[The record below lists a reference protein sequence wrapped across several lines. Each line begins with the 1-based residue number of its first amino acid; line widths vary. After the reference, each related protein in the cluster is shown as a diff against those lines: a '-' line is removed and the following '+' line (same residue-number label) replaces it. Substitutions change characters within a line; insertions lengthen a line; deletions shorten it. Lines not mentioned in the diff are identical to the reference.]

1 MAKLGHGVNRW
12 KVPYSMGMKPS
23 DEGMWS
29 KIAKMV
35 MLRPW
40 SVLIPLL
47 VILLAAGLPFL
58 NAEFGQQWQ
67 ALPPEDEARQGI
79 ETQEEIW
86 PEMVS
91 NNLLIL
97 IDGSDP
103 LSEENLRLTHAYAL
117 EIQNKS
123 EVLSVTGIA
132 FPDANMTADDVVYF
146 WNESSNLPDVMK
158 SQREFLRSQFLHEN
172 VTYLLVGLD
181 GPQKFGNQQ
190 RSSCRYSKMRGM
202 SLQHR
207 SMLL

>member
-1 MAKLGHGVNRW
+1 MPSLGIGGTLAVTLAMLYSIILLPALMAKLGHGVNRW

-58 NAEFGQQWQ
+58 NAEFGQSSWQ

-117 EIQNKS
+117 EIQNK
-123 EVLSVTGIA
+123 V
-132 FPDANMTADDVVYF
+132 
-146 WNESSNLPDVMK
+146 
-158 SQREFLRSQFLHEN
+158 RSYQ
-172 VTYLLVGLD
+172 
-181 GPQKFGNQQ
+181 
-190 RSSCRYSKMRGM
+190 
-202 SLQHR
+202 
-207 SMLL
+207 